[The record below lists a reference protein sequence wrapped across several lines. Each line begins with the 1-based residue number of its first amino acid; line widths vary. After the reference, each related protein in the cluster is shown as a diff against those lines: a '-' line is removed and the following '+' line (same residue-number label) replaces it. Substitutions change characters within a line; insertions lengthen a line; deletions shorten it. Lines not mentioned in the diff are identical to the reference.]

1 MLGFKDSNGFSV
13 IQNEI
18 NLLKTKNE
26 GLLDYGA
33 DLKLNSGTSIHKK
46 LSYVRKFGHFN
57 WYFGSKQYVDDYFP
71 KFRDEIAQKISSV
84 RFKYGGYVFMNHI
97 SGNPIVMDGTVY
109 KGNINLITNSG
120 EERHRIFMQ
129 ELEVVENNHDGGYF
143 YYKWNKI
150 EDNIPSEKCSFVQLF
165 KEYNWI
171 IGAGFYMDEISQNIK
186 DQQKML
192 WKDQKS
198 SMATVLLILIILL
211 FLEGMIIYHFNKR
224 YKSDFD
230 HFFNFFYSSQNSFKQ
245 LNVAEFHFDE
255 FKGAGIAANKMIVL
269 REEIENKLIEEQK
282 KAMESDR
289 LKSAFLAN
297 MSHEIRTPM
306 NAIIGF
312 SELLEE
318 NIQNEKDKEIYVK
331 LIRKN
336 SDILLNLINDIVDI
350 SKIEA
355 NLLSVR
361 KRPVQLNNLITEIGT
376 YYNEIIASKK
386 EKKIEFVINNNI
398 PADTTIQTDQI
409 RLRQILDNLIGNA
422 IKFTSSGSITID
434 VKMSEKSVQFCVTDS
449 GIGIPQDQ
457 QHTIFE
463 RFMQVEHGSKIN
475 YGGTGLG
482 LAISKNLIE
491 LLGGSIHVKSEPGKG
506 SAFCFDILVT

>member
-1 MLGFKDSNGFSV
+1 V
-13 IQNEI
+13 
-18 NLLKTKNE
+18 
-26 GLLDYGA
+26 
-33 DLKLNSGTSIHKK
+33 
-46 LSYVRKFGHFN
+46 V
-57 WYFGSKQYVDDYFP
+57 
-71 KFRDEIAQKISSV
+71 
-84 RFKYGGYVFMNHI
+84 
-97 SGNPIVMDGTVY
+97 GNNP
-109 KGNINLITNSG
+109 
-120 EERHRIFMQ
+120 E
-129 ELEVVENNHDGGYF
+129 GGYF
-143 YYKWNKI
+143 YYKWNKMN
-150 EDNIPSEKCSFVQLF
+150 DTIPSEKCSFVQLF

-198 SMATVLLILIILL
+198 SILTILLILITLL
-211 FLEGMIIYHFNKR
+211 FLEGLIIYHFNKR

-245 LNVAEFHFDE
+245 LNVTEFHFDE
-255 FKGAGIAANKMIVL
+255 FKEAGIAANKMIVL

-318 NIQNEKDKEIYVK
+318 NIQNEKDKDVYVK

-336 SDILLNLINDIVDI
+336 SDMLLSLINDIVDI

-361 KRPVQLNNLITEIGT
+361 KRPVKLNDFLAEIGNH
-376 YYNEIIASKK
+376 YNEIIASKK
-386 EKKIEFVINNNI
+386 EKKIEFVINNNTPVDI
-398 PADTTIQTDQI
+398 TIQTDQI

-434 VKMSEKSVQFCVTDS
+434 VKMSGESVYFCVTDT
-449 GIGIPQDQ
+449 GIGISQDQ

-463 RFMQVEHGSKIN
+463 RFIQVEHGSKIN

-491 LLGGSIHVKSEPGKG
+491 LLGGSIHVKSEPGEG
-506 SAFCFDILVT
+506 SSFCFDILST